1 MLQKIE
7 SGDILFIFDL
17 SFPYSFY
24 HICLLKCV
32 RFFILHRHTFQC
44 IDYIP
49 SHVFSLNFH
58 VYICVCMC
66 ACVYVYIYI
75 CDHEVLQI
83 QPVCVFSKWT
93 VDRYLYL
100 ISVLNSS
107 SSYLCLVLT
116 VQEGGQVTSNTDI
129 FLCHCF

>member
-49 SHVFSLNFH
+49 SHVFSLSFH
-58 VYICVCMC
+58 VYICVYAYVYVRVRVYMC
-66 ACVYVYIYI
+66 VYIYI

-83 QPVCVFSKWT
+83 QPVCVFSK
-93 VDRYLYL
+93 
-100 ISVLNSS
+100 
-107 SSYLCLVLT
+107 
-116 VQEGGQVTSNTDI
+116 
-129 FLCHCF
+129 